1 MFLAV
6 LPLVV
11 LFQVMPPPLGQ
22 LASTLILGRMGGGTD
37 IIVAIPAPAGAPA
50 TAAPAEDCGCGVPN
64 SPRGPR

>member
-1 MFLAV
+1 MFLAI

-37 IIVAIPAPAGAPA
+37 IVVAIPAPAEAPA
-50 TAAPAEDCGCGVPN
+50 AAAPAEDCGCGVPN